1 VYYIKHIG
9 ILGLSGRH
17 GMKLS
22 TKGRYGLR
30 AMVDLA
36 VNSSV
41 DHVALYSIAERQN
54 ISVNYLEQVFSILR
68 KAGLVKSVK
77 GAQGGYTLSD
87 NPSNIKVGVI
97 LRALEGNLSVV
108 DEESE
113 DGDLSADSI
122 QRCLKVNIWDKI
134 NDSINSI
141 VDSLTLEELVDEYKK
156 TNDES
161 TLMFYI

>member
-1 VYYIKHIG
+1 
-9 ILGLSGRH
+9 
-17 GMKLS
+17 MKLS

>member
-1 VYYIKHIG
+1 
-9 ILGLSGRH
+9 
-17 GMKLS
+17 MKLS

-36 VNSSV
+36 VNSSI

-87 NPSNIKVGVI
+87 NPENIKVGAI
-97 LRALEGNLSVV
+97 LRALEGSLSVV
-108 DEESE
+108 DEEFE
-113 DGDLSADSI
+113 GGDLTTNRV
-122 QRCLKVNIWDKI
+122 QRCLKLNIWDKI

-141 VDSLTLEELVDEYKK
+141 VDSLSLEDLVNEYRKMS
-156 TNDES
+156 DES